1 MPVMTRS
8 PKGDEIVILSRD
20 EYDRLV
26 AAGEDRADARTAR
39 RVIDDIASGAE
50 TVLSESELEEFIE
63 AKTPLAFWRK
73 KRGMT
78 QAKLAEAAGVAQ
90 GFLSEIESGQK
101 PGTPATL
108 KKIAQALSVKIDDL
122 LS

>member
-1 MPVMTRS
+1 MREKATMPVMTKS

-20 EYDRLV
+20 EYGRLI
-26 AAGEDRADARTAR
+26 AASEDATDARTAR

-50 TVLSESELEEFIE
+50 TVLSESELEEFLK

-73 KRGMT
+73 KRGLT
-78 QAKLAEAAGVAQ
+78 EAGLAKTTGVAQ

-108 KKIAQALSVKIDDL
+108 
-122 LS
+122 

>member
-26 AAGEDRADARTAR
+26 AAGEDAADARTAR

-50 TVLSESELEEFIE
+50 TVLNESELEEFLN

-73 KRGMT
+73 KRQMT
-78 QAKLAEAAGVAQ
+78 QAKIAREREVKERRARKLEKKRAAAAERKAEAEAV
-90 GFLSEIESGQK
+90 SS
-101 PGTPATL
+101 PGASPTA
-108 KKIAQALSVKIDDL
+108 
-122 LS
+122 